1 MYKLSEV
8 GQAIE
13 QNDLTS
19 AGSVL
24 GKGKDADWVQKA
36 NIALNKVYL
45 VSLCMFG
52 ITVTPRFYETRV
64 NSNMHLNAF
73 TVNPFVMKCLITISY
88 QKLDKKES
96 CLLLIS

>member
-1 MYKLSEV
+1 VYKLSEV

-13 QNDLTS
+13 KNDLTS

-36 NIALNKVYL
+36 NIALNKVYP

-52 ITVTPRFYETRV
+52 ITV
-64 NSNMHLNAF
+64 SL
-73 TVNPFVMKCLITISY
+73 
-88 QKLDKKES
+88 KKS
-96 CLLLIS
+96 R